1 MRLAEHTIEKLRG
14 MAATP
19 TPDGNLEP
27 EAFFLLSHLWPSTS
41 VSDSGEVVQPGR
53 SGPIE
58 LPRSFA
64 ETFEG
69 KPMVQQGYAEYW
81 STDSFSEAEWKK
93 LTAVYWGYVAMID
106 HEVGR
111 ILAAL
116 DWG

>member
-1 MRLAEHTIEKLRG
+1 
-14 MAATP
+14 
-19 TPDGNLEP
+19 
-27 EAFFLLSHLWPSTS
+27 
-41 VSDSGEVVQPGR
+41 
-53 SGPIE
+53 
-58 LPRSFA
+58 
-64 ETFEG
+64 
-69 KPMVQQGYAEYW
+69 MVQQGYAEYW